1 MDRLLL
7 IDGNSLLNRAFFA
20 MPLLTAPDGT
30 YTNAVYGFLNM
41 FYSALEQ
48 CEPTH
53 IMVAFDRRE
62 PTFRHKEYKDYK
74 AGRKPMPDELIP
86 QFPLLRQTL
95 TRMNV
100 PTCDLVGY
108 EADDLLGTLS
118 RISDEN
124 GGTCVILSGD
134 KDTLQ
139 LISEQTTVWITK
151 RGISETEKFDGA
163 HLKEV
168 YGLVPAQITDLKGL
182 MGDSS
187 DHIPGVAGI
196 GEKTALKL
204 LGEYG
209 TVEHVLEHAGEI
221 KGKLGERLQA
231 GAQDACMSKRL
242 ATIDRNAPIPLT
254 MEELRYMPAP
264 AAELAELFR
273 SLSFKSLL
281 NKLPQ
286 EAQEISQAERH
297 HCETEVLAEEAA
309 LEKLKSEL
317 NRAEMVY
324 VYADGSAVYL
334 SIDDAKE
341 YKLPL
346 RQTLIDEGFDEQTLY
361 GFLTEVLA
369 AKPIVVY
376 DAKHLYHR
384 IGQVCGVLQADVK
397 VAEYL
402 LDSLKNETD
411 FEAMRIKYGA
421 DGFACALCV
430 FVQAQLL
437 ELERLGMLALYREIE
452 LPLEAVLYEM
462 EQRGFC
468 TSEEV
473 LRAIGAELK
482 EKADLFSSEIFSLS
496 GEEFNIN
503 SPKQLGDILF
513 EKLGL
518 PHGRKTKNGYSTDI
532 EVLEQLRGEHPIIE
546 NIIAYR
552 QAQKLKSTYTD
563 AMLGMIDA
571 GGRIHST
578 FQQTVTATGRLSSA
592 EPNLQNIPVRT
603 EQGRLLRKAFVAPAG
618 EWVLV
623 DGDYSQIELRILA
636 HMSQD
641 ENMIAAF
648 LGGHDIHTETA
659 AEVFGVAA
667 EQVTAAQRS
676 AAKAVNFGIVY
687 GISDFGLAQ
696 NLGIPR
702 KEAAEYIA
710 SYLAHYQG
718 IKAFMEECV
727 QQAKAGG
734 YARTLY
740 GRLRPMPELRS
751 SNYNVRSFGQRAA
764 MNMPVQGTA
773 ADIMKIAMLRCEQ
786 ALKEKK
792 MQTRLILQVHDEL
805 ILEAPEG
812 EKQAAMQL
820 LRECME
826 GAAKLRVPL
835 LAEVKCGKS
844 WFDTK

>member
-20 MPLLTAPDGT
+20 MPLLTAPNGT

-86 QFPLLRQTL
+86 QFPLLRETL

-139 LISEQTTVWITK
+139 LISEQTTVWITT
-151 RGISETEKFDGA
+151 RGLSETEKFDGA

-254 MEELRYMPAP
+254 MEELRYTPAP

-286 EAQEISQAERH
+286 EAQEISQAAH
-297 HCETEVLAEEAA
+297 YCEIEILAEEAE
-309 LEKLKSEL
+309 LEKLKLEL
-317 NRAEMVY
+317 SRAETIY
-324 VYADGSAVYL
+324 VYADDGAVYL
-334 SIDDAKE
+334 SIDEAKE

-361 GFLTEVLA
+361 GFLPEVLT
-369 AKPIVVY
+369 AKPIVAY

-384 IGQVCGVLQADVK
+384 VGQVCGVLRADVK

-411 FEAMRIKYGA
+411 FESMRIKYGA
-421 DGFACALCV
+421 DGFACALRV
-430 FVQAQLL
+430 FAQAQLQ
-437 ELERLGMLALYREIE
+437 ELERLGMLELYREIE

-468 TSEEV
+468 TSEAV

-805 ILEAPEG
+805 ILEAPEC
-812 EKQAAMQL
+812 EKQAAMLL

-826 GAAKLRVPL
+826 GAAELHVPL